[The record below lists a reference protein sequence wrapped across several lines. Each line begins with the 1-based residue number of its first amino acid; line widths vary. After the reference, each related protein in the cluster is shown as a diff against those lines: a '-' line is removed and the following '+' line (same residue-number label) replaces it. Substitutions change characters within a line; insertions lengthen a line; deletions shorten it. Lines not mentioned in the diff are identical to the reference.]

1 MKVIKESAAR
11 IASST
16 EVSPVKSPGL
26 EDDRA
31 ALVKELADV
40 KKRFLAVA
48 KKKQA
53 DFAKRVLPPEPSSG
67 PRSLMLTYPQKVCSA
82 CCVEAS
88 QRESVVG
95 RANCSIARSRLCFR

>member
-11 IASST
+11 IVSST
-16 EVSPVKSPGL
+16 EVSPVKSPDL

-31 ALVKELADV
+31 AIVKELADV

-53 DFAKRVLPPEPSSG
+53 DFAKRVCPPVNSS
-67 PRSLMLTYPQKVCSA
+67 QVCY
-82 CCVEAS
+82 C
-88 QRESVVG
+88 
-95 RANCSIARSRLCFR
+95 LCMS